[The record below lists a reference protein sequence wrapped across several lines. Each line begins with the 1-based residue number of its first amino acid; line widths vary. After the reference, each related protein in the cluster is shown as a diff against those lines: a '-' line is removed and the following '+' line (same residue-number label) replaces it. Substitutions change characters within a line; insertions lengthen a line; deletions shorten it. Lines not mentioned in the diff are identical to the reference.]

1 MPAISVQFHFNLCS
15 SLLLPSHFCF
25 FFNFCWKWLNKI
37 RLTFDTCYDHDNAH
51 SFITLYDYCNLIQTF
66 IFRWTMLL
74 SNVWALCSLHCYF
87 FFFMKE
93 SKNFKIKFKSDK
105 YCCSVWLWIL
115 QEFISVFYIGFMSI
129 FVWFTNH
136 QLYPNFHFSYTIS
149 TLLLL
154 LIFLRKPVISSILR
168 EDQTKAKK
176 KTNLLQLQIVLHC

>member
-15 SLLLPSHFCF
+15 SLLYLRIIFF

-66 IFRWTMLL
+66 IFRWTVVECVSSML
-74 SNVWALCSLHCYF
+74 F
-87 FFFMKE
+87 FHE
-93 SKNFKIKFKSDK
+93 RIQNFKIKLKSDK
-105 YCCSVWLWIL
+105 FCCSVWLWIL

-136 QLYPNFHFSYTIS
+136 QLHSNFHFSSAIQFPHYFFYLFS
-149 TLLLL
+149 FANLS
-154 LIFLRKPVISSILR
+154 FLPSYVK
-168 EDQTKAKK
+168 TKQKQQK